1 MLAKGHAMI
10 RKSRFAHDW
19 YPGDSEMLRSA
30 LKSYM
35 GDAVSERRVR
45 GIVAPHAGYV
55 YSGAVAG
62 ETYARIHVPEVG
74 VVVCVN
80 HRAIGARAALM
91 ASGSWQ
97 TPLGLVPIQ
106 EDFCRELLKNVPLLE
121 DDPAA
126 HQREHSLELHLPFL
140 QFRNHRIRLVPICL
154 QHLTYADCEA
164 LGKGIAKTVK
174 AFPQEVLLVASTDMT
189 HFESQKVA
197 GEQDSMAIAS
207 ILSLDPKGLYE
218 VVQRRRI
225 SMCGVIPTTS
235 VLCACRELGAT
246 RGELVRYATSGD
258 VSGDYSSIVGYAG
271 VLIP

>member
-1 MLAKGHAMI
+1 VI
-10 RKSRFAHDW
+10 RKPRFAHDW
-19 YPGDSEMLRSA
+19 YPGDPERLRSA
-30 LKSYM
+30 LRCYI
-35 GDAVSERRVR
+35 GDAVSEKRVR
-45 GIVAPHAGYV
+45 GIVVPHAGYV

-62 ETYARIHVPEVG
+62 ETYARIHVPDVV

-80 HRAIGARAALM
+80 HRGTGAQAALM
-91 ASGSWQ
+91 GSGSWE

-106 EDFCRELLKNVPLLE
+106 ADFCSELLKNIPLLK
-121 DDPAA
+121 DDPSA

-140 QFRNHRIRLVPICL
+140 QFKNDRIQLVPICL
-154 QHLTYADCEA
+154 QHLTYPDCET
-164 LGKGIAKTVK
+164 LGKGIAKTVR
-174 AFPQEVLLVASTDMT
+174 AFPEDVLLVASTDMT

-197 GEQDSMAIAS
+197 RDLDKLAIDR

-218 VVQRRRI
+218 VVQKRKI

-258 VSGDYSSIVGYAG
+258 VSGDSSNVVGYAG
-271 VLIP
+271 ALIP